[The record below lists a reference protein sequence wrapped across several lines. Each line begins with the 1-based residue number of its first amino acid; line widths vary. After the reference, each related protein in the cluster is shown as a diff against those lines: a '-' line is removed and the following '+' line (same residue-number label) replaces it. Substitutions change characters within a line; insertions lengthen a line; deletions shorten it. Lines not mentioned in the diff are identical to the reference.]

1 MNPFGAIHRN
11 SHLYELRWK
20 VGDDGYRF
28 PTFPAFFSIKPTQ
41 WIITACGGVHRGQ
54 ENLAMVWP
62 KYFMDA
68 PLRENLERFC
78 TAFMDSEGSDCPWHI
93 VEVFQT
99 IVRMARESMH
109 TRWMMG
115 FVWEMAA
122 HLGQHLL
129 DEIFGELPMGLR
141 AWDLLTKAT

>member
-1 MNPFGAIHRN
+1 
-11 SHLYELRWK
+11 
-20 VGDDGYRF
+20 
-28 PTFPAFFSIKPTQ
+28 
-41 WIITACGGVHRGQ
+41 
-54 ENLAMVWP
+54 MVWP

-129 DEIFGELPMGLR
+129 DETFGEFPMGLR
-141 AWDLLTKAT
+141 AWDLLAKATRSWLRVGAPETVGTNPSSIT